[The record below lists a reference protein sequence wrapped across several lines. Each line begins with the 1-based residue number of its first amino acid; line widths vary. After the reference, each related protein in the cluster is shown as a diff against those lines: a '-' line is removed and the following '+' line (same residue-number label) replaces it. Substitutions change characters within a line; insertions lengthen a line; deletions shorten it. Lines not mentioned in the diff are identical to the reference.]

1 LVISNTFKLKKLIA
15 LRAMFNELVLVP
27 DLNKDNK
34 KSQIKGTDKKHRA
47 PFELTNLQNC
57 PQYRL

>member
-1 LVISNTFKLKKLIA
+1 MRSLPISKTFKLKKLIA

-34 KSQIKGTDKKHRA
+34 KSQIKGTDK
-47 PFELTNLQNC
+47 
-57 PQYRL
+57 